1 MNDAKYPDRVT
12 GTQSSRGAVTSF
24 LESLVIAAI
33 LLVLVQTFLE
43 DFAVLSG
50 WNVEI
55 RNKILLAGFF
65 FDLFFTI
72 EFLTRLYNA
81 IMEGRVG
88 RYFSVER
95 GWIDLLA
102 SVPLLMFNSGPFALT
117 LLTGQGI
124 AVGLGGIL
132 NLLKVIKAIRIAR
145 ILRFLR
151 IVKIFRRIKNVSSPM
166 AQRHVASITA
176 ISVTIVVLSLLFFTV
191 FSSSLK
197 LDGLDTAFAE
207 QQEAVAEHLD
217 ENKDDPADFVFAL
230 QTIRETYPSLMIV
243 RYRGQSLYSRYSDS
257 YYQEFFAP
265 GDYTYLRKDDLEL
278 FFDQRPYVSQLSR
291 ESILFFVIVVLIVLA
306 YLLIYSPHFALT
318 VSDPIHV
325 MRRGLEETNYN
336 LEVKI
341 PQKYKT
347 DDVFQMA
354 ALYNE
359 KYLPLKDRTQSKEGQ
374 SLIELD
380 MGDVSHIFPEE
391 EDS

>member
-191 FSSSLK
+191 FSSSLQ

-230 QTIRETYPSLMIV
+230 QTIRETYPSLLIV
-243 RYRGQSLYSRYSDS
+243 KYRGQSLYSRYSDS

-265 GDYTYLRKDDLEL
+265 GDYTYLRKNDLEL

>member
-1 MNDAKYPDRVT
+1 MNDAKFPDRVT
-12 GTQSSRGAVTSF
+12 GPRSSRGSVTSF

-43 DFAVLSG
+43 DFAVISG
-50 WNVEI
+50 WTVEI
-55 RNKILLAGFF
+55 RNKLFLAGFF

-88 RYFSVER
+88 RYLSVER
-95 GWIDLLA
+95 GWIDFLA
-102 SVPLLMFNSGPFALT
+102 SVPLLMFNSGPFAVT

-176 ISVTIVVLSLLFFTV
+176 ISVTVLVLSLLFFTA
-191 FSSSLK
+191 FSSSLHW
-197 LDGLDTAFAE
+197 DGLDTAFAE
-207 QQEAVAEHLD
+207 QQQAVAEHLD
-217 ENKDDPADFVFAL
+217 ENKDDPADFVYAL
-230 QTIRETYPSLMIV
+230 ETLRKTYSNLLIV
-243 RYRGQSLYSRYSDS
+243 KYRGQTLYSRYSDS
-257 YYQEFFAP
+257 YYQGFFAP
-265 GDYTYLRKDDLEL
+265 GDYTYLRKDDLAL

-291 ESILFFVIVVLIVLA
+291 ESILFFVIVILVVLS

-325 MRRGLEETNYN
+325 MRRGLEEPNYN
-336 LEVKI
+336 LEVRI
-341 PQKYKT
+341 PQKYET

-354 ALYNE
+354 ELYNE
-359 KYLPLKDRTQSKEGQ
+359 KYLPLKDRTQNKEGQ
-374 SLIELD
+374 SLIDLD
-380 MGDVSHIFPEE
+380 MADVSHIFPEGE
-391 EDS
+391 ES